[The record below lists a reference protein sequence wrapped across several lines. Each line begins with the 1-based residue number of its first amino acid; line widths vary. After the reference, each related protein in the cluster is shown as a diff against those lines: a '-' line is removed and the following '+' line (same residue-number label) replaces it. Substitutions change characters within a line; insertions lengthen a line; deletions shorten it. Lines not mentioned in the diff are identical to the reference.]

1 MPMPGDQHK
10 ESEVILKSGWSKE
23 EVNAIQNRLWKN
35 LGPEFIA
42 YRPAPGGG
50 RVAYLEGW
58 KAINL
63 ANDAFGFNGWRS
75 EIISLNIDYCDE
87 LPSNRLSIGISCV
100 IRVTLKDGSF
110 HEDVG
115 FGHAENVKVKYM
127 AFDKCK
133 KEATTDGL
141 KRALRKFGHGLGN
154 CLYNNSYTRQL
165 SKVKQQPFVLKQ
177 DELIRE
183 LDFQNQ
189 IFEGKVPANAPSTS
203 ALSSSKSVQPP
214 VKQTPPS
221 NPPTKQPPPP
231 QYIHKPSNNS
241 IPSLEHAVL
250 PPPIPPPSG
259 ISRRASTAGDILDP
273 DSLYKFV
280 EDAAAEHDRL
290 YDDLAMDDLMTDD
303 PIFDDDDMDFDE
315 PPAGKVGNLVPP
327 EGYTNPAANNS
338 NDKNS
343 LSAEPPKQSP
353 PQGVILNKNSPT
365 EAHKQSPPPGVTI
378 SKTPT
383 NEPPKQ
389 PAPPGATIS
398 NITAPATSNTNKT
411 TSNITGKQT
420 PPPANTPSES
430 SNQYGLPG
438 EPEVINTPIKFFH
451 GSAAILLQKN
461 EPVAPELTFNP
472 SFQSPEIRRT
482 LPHNKS
488 VPIKR
493 SDIAKTQ
500 APPPGVVLPPPSNFV
515 SGANKTVPSSQ
526 NNPTTSSNRSSPSPS
541 APAITTTSPNILNKS
556 NMNAA
561 PKFTNPPAKA
571 FGAPR
576 RPIARPV
583 PPKRPMADLG
593 KSQINIP
600 PVTETPADKKQKVDE

>member
-10 ESEVILKSGWSKE
+10 ESKVILKSGWSKE

-250 PPPIPPPSG
+250 PPPIPPT
-259 ISRRASTAGDILDP
+259 IR
-273 DSLYKFV
+273 
-280 EDAAAEHDRL
+280 
-290 YDDLAMDDLMTDD
+290 DLASC
-303 PIFDDDDMDFDE
+303 IHCWRYF
-315 PPAGKVGNLVPP
+315 
-327 EGYTNPAANNS
+327 
-338 NDKNS
+338 
-343 LSAEPPKQSP
+343 
-353 PQGVILNKNSPT
+353 
-365 EAHKQSPPPGVTI
+365 
-378 SKTPT
+378 
-383 NEPPKQ
+383 
-389 PAPPGATIS
+389 
-398 NITAPATSNTNKT
+398 
-411 TSNITGKQT
+411 
-420 PPPANTPSES
+420 
-430 SNQYGLPG
+430 
-438 EPEVINTPIKFFH
+438 
-451 GSAAILLQKN
+451 
-461 EPVAPELTFNP
+461 
-472 SFQSPEIRRT
+472 
-482 LPHNKS
+482 
-488 VPIKR
+488 R
-493 SDIAKTQ
+493 S
-500 APPPGVVLPPPSNFV
+500 
-515 SGANKTVPSSQ
+515 
-526 NNPTTSSNRSSPSPS
+526 
-541 APAITTTSPNILNKS
+541 
-556 NMNAA
+556 
-561 PKFTNPPAKA
+561 
-571 FGAPR
+571 
-576 RPIARPV
+576 
-583 PPKRPMADLG
+583 
-593 KSQINIP
+593 
-600 PVTETPADKKQKVDE
+600 

>member
-154 CLYNNSYTRQL
+154 C
-165 SKVKQQPFVLKQ
+165 F
-177 DELIRE
+177 
-183 LDFQNQ
+183 
-189 IFEGKVPANAPSTS
+189 
-203 ALSSSKSVQPP
+203 
-214 VKQTPPS
+214 
-221 NPPTKQPPPP
+221 
-231 QYIHKPSNNS
+231 
-241 IPSLEHAVL
+241 
-250 PPPIPPPSG
+250 
-259 ISRRASTAGDILDP
+259 
-273 DSLYKFV
+273 
-280 EDAAAEHDRL
+280 
-290 YDDLAMDDLMTDD
+290 
-303 PIFDDDDMDFDE
+303 
-315 PPAGKVGNLVPP
+315 
-327 EGYTNPAANNS
+327 
-338 NDKNS
+338 
-343 LSAEPPKQSP
+343 
-353 PQGVILNKNSPT
+353 
-365 EAHKQSPPPGVTI
+365 
-378 SKTPT
+378 
-383 NEPPKQ
+383 
-389 PAPPGATIS
+389 
-398 NITAPATSNTNKT
+398 
-411 TSNITGKQT
+411 
-420 PPPANTPSES
+420 
-430 SNQYGLPG
+430 
-438 EPEVINTPIKFFH
+438 
-451 GSAAILLQKN
+451 
-461 EPVAPELTFNP
+461 
-472 SFQSPEIRRT
+472 
-482 LPHNKS
+482 
-488 VPIKR
+488 
-493 SDIAKTQ
+493 
-500 APPPGVVLPPPSNFV
+500 
-515 SGANKTVPSSQ
+515 
-526 NNPTTSSNRSSPSPS
+526 
-541 APAITTTSPNILNKS
+541 PNILNKS